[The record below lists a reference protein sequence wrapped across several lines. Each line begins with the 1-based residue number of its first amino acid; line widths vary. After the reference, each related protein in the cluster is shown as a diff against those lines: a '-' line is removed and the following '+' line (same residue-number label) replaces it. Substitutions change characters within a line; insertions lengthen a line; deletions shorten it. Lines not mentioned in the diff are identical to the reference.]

1 MLTLSP
7 ACRAAAPI
15 RSVPRETKGNAR
27 VSTPTA
33 DEIERFVIDHFR
45 AKSECDRQALLEQF
59 APDVR
64 VWTPLSLTNRNF
76 VERPTVG
83 AERMADLIAS
93 EFFYTKARRAWTVE
107 DWVSDGVKLAVRASL
122 KAIIA
127 ATGEPYENS
136 YTFFYRLEGLRIA
149 ESWEAFDTAFAADR
163 VQPQPDSIRA

>member
-1 MLTLSP
+1 MS
-7 ACRAAAPI
+7 REKEGKAP
-15 RSVPRETKGNAR
+15 

-45 AKSECDRQALLEQF
+45 AKSECNREALLQQY

-64 VWTPLSLTNRNF
+64 VWTPLSLTSRNF

-83 AERMADLIAS
+83 AERMADIIAS
-93 EFFYTKARRAWTVE
+93 EYFYAKAGREWTVE

-122 KAIIA
+122 KATIA
-127 ATGEPYENS
+127 ATGEAYENS
-136 YTFFYRLEGLRIA
+136 YTFFYRLEDLRIA

-163 VQPQPDSIRA
+163 LRPQRDAT

>member
-1 MLTLSP
+1 
-7 ACRAAAPI
+7 
-15 RSVPRETKGNAR
+15 

-33 DEIERFVIDHFR
+33 DEIGRFVIDHFR
-45 AKSECDRQALLEQF
+45 AKSECDRPALLEQF

-93 EFFYTKARRAWTVE
+93 EFFYTKAGRAWTVE

-136 YTFFYRLEGLRIA
+136 YTFFYRLDGLRIA

-163 VQPQPDSIRA
+163 VQPQPDSIRP